1 MCGCVFFSTLLMF
14 VFFTLLDN
22 DIDIIVPHVF
32 GFTFLYVMTPGNEG
46 ASRDYFEGKVKA
58 PVNICS

>member
-1 MCGCVFFSTLLMF
+1 MF